1 MSQSLQP
8 ERMQEDPQSPQHER
22 MQEDPQASLESA
34 DYDREKSSELVDSH
48 FLKLFFDDYD
58 KWRTYTRTFLQILS
72 KRRRSEELE
81 NLITEHGLENYFG
94 VDDRSQLL
102 DFFENDKQFQKKFIQ
117 MTTTLFNSAHSQ
129 SPQYFEIAVRK
140 YLDRVE
146 QNTELD
152 VDDTRDFMQENLS
165 EYRKKVESIPDAL
178 PEDYKSSYKEV
189 LENKYIEHARRLE
202 SYIANPDFIRTRYAQ
217 NKMFLLFDALSI
229 ARKDGRIDIKALKDN
244 MFLFNLLIDDR
255 YIPYF
260 FIKIILDYFEKKP
273 ETIINSATIDT
284 IVDDMIQMIFNEEII
299 IGDAMKQK
307 LNQHQLKYIIKNAL
321 SYMNDDLFKIDK
333 KKILEYLLSTEQS
346 SLKFKE
352 QLKSL
357 PYDDEV
363 LLTMAISIYFDDKKK
378 KYVVEI
384 NDRIEKLH
392 ENIGKINASNI
403 KSFKIIAKTLN
414 VVNPIEDGDISVQI
428 DQFID
433 NIANLLY
440 YEQLIRKNSKPGE
453 KIYIKQKNNNK
464 LKKFKEELKKKENK
478 KLINE
483 LIKAFKNL
491 YAQIDINEDLINDL
505 NEKKKLIQKVN
516 PNDDE
521 IVAAANYL
529 LSKLD
534 DFYDLEDDLKVN
546 SDNIQKIFSTDI
558 LFPLKKIE
566 DLADKL
572 RRDTRKP
579 RSGGGRKPKHCK
591 NTGIKKEILGKE
603 RCIYKIQGDRKEYIT
618 YKGVL
623 VTVKEYKELRKK
635 PTKAKSKPKK
645 EEKKPTKP
653 KSKPKKEEKP
663 TKPKPKS
670 KPKKEEKPTKPK
682 PKSKPKKEEKP
693 TKPKSK
699 PKKEEKPTKPKSKS
713 TKK

>member
-1 MSQSLQP
+1 MSQSPKP
-8 ERMQEDPQSPQHER
+8 EW
-22 MQEDPQASLESA
+22 MQEDPQASQKSA

-81 NLITEHGLENYFG
+81 NLIVRYGLENYFG

-102 DFFENDKQFQKKFIQ
+102 DFFEKDKQFQKKFIQ
-117 MTTTLFNSAHSQ
+117 MTTTVFKSAPSQ
-129 SPQYFEIAVRK
+129 SQYFEIAVRK

-146 QNTELD
+146 QNIELD
-152 VDDTRDFMQENLS
+152 DDQTRDFMQENLS

-189 LENKYIEHARRLE
+189 LANKYIEHARRLA
-202 SYIANPDFIRTRYAQ
+202 SYIANPDFIRTKYAQ

-229 ARKDGRIDIKALKDN
+229 IARKDGSIDINALKDN

-255 YIPYF
+255 YIPHF
-260 FIKIILDYFEKKP
+260 FIKIILDYFEQKP
-273 ETIINSATIDT
+273 DMRISATIDT
-284 IVDDMIQMIFNEEII
+284 IVDDMIQMIFNGEII
-299 IGDAMKQK
+299 IDDAMKQK
-307 LNQHQLKYIIKNAL
+307 LNQHQLKYIIKKAL
-321 SYMNDDLFKIDK
+321 LYMNDDLFKIDN

-346 SLKFKE
+346 SLEFKFKE

-403 KSFKIIAKTLN
+403 KSFEIIAKTLN

-453 KIYIKQKNNNK
+453 KIYIQQKDDNK
-464 LKKFKEELKKKENK
+464 LQKFKEELKKKENK

-483 LIKAFKNL
+483 LLEAFKNL

-529 LSKLD
+529 LSELD
-534 DFYDLEDDLKVN
+534 EFYDLEDDLKVN

-618 YKGVL
+618 YKGV
-623 VTVKEYKELRKK
+623 
-635 PTKAKSKPKK
+635 
-645 EEKKPTKP
+645 
-653 KSKPKKEEKP
+653 
-663 TKPKPKS
+663 
-670 KPKKEEKPTKPK
+670 
-682 PKSKPKKEEKP
+682 
-693 TKPKSK
+693 
-699 PKKEEKPTKPKSKS
+699 
-713 TKK
+713 